1 MEKKFITI
9 RGVKVHNLKN
19 IDVKIPRNKLVV
31 ITGLSGSGKSSL
43 AFDTIYAE
51 GRRRYIESLS
61 AYARQFLGMMEKPD
75 LDYID
80 GLSPAIAI
88 QQRTP
93 SRNPRSTVGTITEIH
108 DYLRLLFTHIGVPHC
123 PVCGREVHSQSH
135 DEIVD
140 SVMKIQEGKRIMI
153 LAPVVKGRKGEFK
166 SLFNKIRSKGFVR
179 IRVDGKITTVE
190 DKIEIDPKKHHNI
203 DIVVD
208 RIVMNPNIRRRL
220 SDSINIALNEG
231 EGTMLVYIP
240 SEEREEFYSEHFACP
255 YCGVNIGEITPK
267 SFSFNNPYGA
277 CPKCKGIGTEMKLDT
292 SLVVNDSLSI
302 PEGAIIPFANSSN
315 MLFIM
320 RKLAK
325 KYKANINAPFKT
337 LPEEFR
343 NAILYGDNSYEGVA
357 NYMIKKYNTVD
368 SDWLRYE
375 IERYMVISPCSLCN
389 GKRLKAESL
398 AVTINGYNIADISD
412 MSIEKALDF
421 FRNKIE
427 LSDEK
432 KAVAKQILKEIVKRL
447 SFLKD
452 VGLDYLTLSRRT
464 DSLSGGEEQR
474 VRLATQIGSGLTG
487 VLYILD
493 EPSIGLHQ
501 RDNRML
507 LNTLFHL
514 RDLGNTVIVVEHDEE
529 TIRKADHIIDLG
541 PGAGN
546 YGGEIVG
553 EGSVDDLIKS
563 KESITGEYLSG
574 KRTIPMPDKRRKGNG
589 EYLKIIGAKENN
601 LKNIDVSFPLGT
613 FICIT
618 GVSGSGKSS
627 LIFDILYNAL
637 KRYFYRSRAQVG
649 KYDKI
654 EGVEHIDKV
663 ISIDQT
669 PIGRTSRSN
678 PITYTG
684 GFTPIREIFAST
696 REAKIRGY
704 TISRFSFNVKGG
716 RCEACQGEGLIKK
729 EMHFL
734 PDIYVT
740 CDVCKGKRYNKDTLE
755 VKYKG
760 KNIYDV
766 LEMTVK
772 EAYDFFEDIP
782 KIEKKLRLLLD
793 VGLGYI
799 KLGQPAPTLSGGEAQ
814 RIKLARELSKTATG
828 NTLYLLD
835 EPTTGLHFEDIKMLL
850 SVLNKLVERGNT
862 IIVIEHNLDV
872 IKSADYIIDLGPD
885 GGDKGGYVVAE
896 GPPESIVKSKK
907 SYTGSYLKGIL

>member
-1 MEKKFITI
+1 MGKKFITL
-9 RGVKVHNLKN
+9 RGIKVHNLKN
-19 IDVKIPRNKLVV
+19 IDVTIPRNKLVV

-51 GRRRYIESLS
+51 GQRRYIESLS

-75 LDYID
+75 LDYVD

-108 DYLRLLFTHIGVPHC
+108 DYLRLLFTHIGIPHC
-123 PVCGREVHSQSH
+123 PVCGREVQSQSH

-140 SVMKIQEGKRIMI
+140 SIMKFPEGRRIMI

-166 SLFNKIRSKGFVR
+166 SLIAKIRSKGFVR
-179 IRVDGKITTVE
+179 IRVDGNIVTVE
-190 DKIEIDPKKHHNI
+190 DKIDMDPKKHHNI
-203 DIVVD
+203 EIVVD
-208 RIVMNPNIRRRL
+208 RIVMKDGIKRRL
-220 SDSINIALNEG
+220 SDSIDIALNEG

-240 SEEREEFYSEHFACP
+240 SEERDIFYSEQFACP

-267 SFSFNNPYGA
+267 SFSFNSPYGA
-277 CPKCKGIGTEMKLDT
+277 CPKCKGLGTEMKLDT
-292 SLVVNDSLSI
+292 KLVINEELSI

-315 MLFIM
+315 MLIVM

-325 KYKANINAPFKT
+325 KYKANINAPFKK
-337 LPEEFR
+337 LPEPFKK
-343 NAILYGDNSYEGVA
+343 AVLYGDNSYEGVA
-357 NYMIKKYNTVD
+357 NYMIKKYNTID

-375 IERYMVISPCSLCN
+375 IEKYMVISPCSLCH
-389 GKRLKAESL
+389 GKRLSAESL
-398 AVTINGYNIADISD
+398 AVTINGHNIADISD
-412 MSIEKALDF
+412 MSIDRALEF
-421 FRNKIE
+421 FQNEID
-427 LSDEK
+427 LSPEEIS
-432 KAVAKQILKEIVKRL
+432 VSKQILQEIKKRL
-447 SFLKD
+447 EFLKN
-452 VGLDYLTLSRRT
+452 VGLSYLTLSRRT

-501 RDNRML
+501 RDDRML

-529 TIRKADHIIDLG
+529 TIRRADHIIDLG

-546 YGGEIVG
+546 YGGKIVG
-553 EGSVDDLIKS
+553 EGKVEDIIKS
-563 KESITGEYLSG
+563 KLSVTGKYLSG
-574 KRTIPMPDKRRKGNG
+574 ERKIPKPKRRKKGNG
-589 EYLKIIGAKENN
+589 EKLTIFGAKENN

-613 FICIT
+613 FTCIT

-637 KRYFYRSRAQVG
+637 RRHFYRSKVREG
-649 KYDKI
+649 RYDRI
-654 EGVEHIDKV
+654 EGIDKIDKV
-663 ISIDQT
+663 ISIDQS

-684 GFTPIREIFAST
+684 GFTPIRELFAST

-734 PDIYVT
+734 PDVYVT

-755 VKYKG
+755 VRYKD
-760 KNIYDV
+760 KSIYDV

-772 EAYDFFEDIP
+772 EAYEFFEDIP
-782 KIEKKLRLLLD
+782 KIKKTLSLLMD
-793 VGLGYI
+793 VGLGYV

-814 RIKLARELSKTATG
+814 RIKLARELSKVATG

-850 SVLNKLVERGNT
+850 NVLNRLVERGNT

-872 IKSADYIIDLGPD
+872 IKSADHIIDLGPA
-885 GGDKGGYVVAE
+885 GGDKGGYIVAE
-896 GPPESIVKSKK
+896 GTPEKIAKVKDSC
-907 SYTGSYLKGIL
+907 TGHYLKEVL

>member
-1 MEKKFITI
+1 MGKKFITL
-9 RGVKVHNLKN
+9 RGIKVHNLKN
-19 IDVKIPRNKLVV
+19 IDVTIPRNKLVV

-51 GRRRYIESLS
+51 GQRRYIESLS

-75 LDYID
+75 LDYVD

-108 DYLRLLFTHIGVPHC
+108 DYLRLLFTHIGIPHC
-123 PVCGREVHSQSH
+123 PVCGREVQSQSH

-140 SVMKIQEGKRIMI
+140 SIMKFPEGRRIMI

-166 SLFNKIRSKGFVR
+166 SLIAKIRSKGFVR
-179 IRVDGKITTVE
+179 IRVDGNIVTVE
-190 DKIEIDPKKHHNI
+190 DKIDMDPKKHHNI
-203 DIVVD
+203 EIVVD
-208 RIVMNPNIRRRL
+208 RIVMKDGIKRRL
-220 SDSINIALNEG
+220 SDSIDIALNEG

-240 SEEREEFYSEHFACP
+240 SEERDIFYSEQFACP

-267 SFSFNNPYGA
+267 SFSFNSPYGA
-277 CPKCKGIGTEMKLDT
+277 CPKCKGLGTEMKLDT
-292 SLVVNDSLSI
+292 KLVINEELSI

-315 MLFIM
+315 MLIVM

-325 KYKANINAPFKT
+325 KYKANINAPFKK
-337 LPEEFR
+337 LPEPFKK
-343 NAILYGDNSYEGVA
+343 AVLYGDNSYEGVA
-357 NYMIKKYNTVD
+357 NYMIKKYNTID

-375 IERYMVISPCSLCN
+375 IEKYMVISPCSLCH
-389 GKRLKAESL
+389 GKRLSAESL
-398 AVTINGYNIADISD
+398 AVTINGHNIADISD
-412 MSIEKALDF
+412 MSIDRALEF
-421 FRNKIE
+421 FQNEID
-427 LSDEK
+427 LSPEEIS
-432 KAVAKQILKEIVKRL
+432 VSKQILQEIKKRL
-447 SFLKD
+447 EFLKN
-452 VGLDYLTLSRRT
+452 VGLSYLTLSRRT

-529 TIRKADHIIDLG
+529 TIRRADHIIDLG

-553 EGSVDDLIKS
+553 EGKVEDIIKS
-563 KESITGEYLSG
+563 KLSVTGKYLSG
-574 KRTIPMPDKRRKGNG
+574 ERKIPKPKRRKKGNG
-589 EYLKIIGAKENN
+589 EKLTIFGAKENN

-613 FICIT
+613 FTCIT

-637 KRYFYRSRAQVG
+637 RRHFYRSKVREG
-649 KYDKI
+649 RYDRI
-654 EGVEHIDKV
+654 EGIDKIDKV
-663 ISIDQT
+663 ISIDQS

-684 GFTPIREIFAST
+684 GFTPIRELFAST

-734 PDIYVT
+734 PDVYVT

-755 VKYKG
+755 VRYKD
-760 KNIYDV
+760 KSIYDV

-772 EAYDFFEDIP
+772 EAYEFFEDIP
-782 KIEKKLRLLLD
+782 KIKKTLSLLMD
-793 VGLGYI
+793 VGLGYV

-814 RIKLARELSKTATG
+814 RIKLARELSKVATG

-850 SVLNKLVERGNT
+850 NVLNRLVERGNT

-872 IKSADYIIDLGPD
+872 IKSADHIIDLGPA
-885 GGDKGGYVVAE
+885 GGDKGGYIVAE
-896 GPPESIVKSKK
+896 GTPEKIAKVKDSC
-907 SYTGSYLKGIL
+907 TGHYLKEVL